1 MPLTISYEPPDGVRV
16 IGEGTVS
23 GEDLLEA
30 NAQMY
35 SSPQEVKSCNFQII
49 DFTNVNTLNLS
60 NNDVEKLIAQDS
72 EASKLNPNL
81 KIAVVAKEDNIYS
94 ILKMWQ
100 SFTAHEAYKSA
111 VFRKL
116 EDAFEWVR
124 Q

>member
-1 MPLTISYEPPDGVRV
+1 MPISISYDPPDGVRV
-16 IGEGTVS
+16 IGEGIVS

-35 SSPQEVKSCNFQII
+35 SSPQEIMSCNFQII

-60 NNDVEKLIAQDS
+60 NDEVEKLIAQDG

-94 ILKMWQ
+94 IMQMWQ
-100 SFTAHEAYKSA
+100 SFTVHEAYKSA

-116 EDAFEWVR
+116 EDACKWVKE
-124 Q
+124 